1 MAGKIPIAKTYKLF
15 IDGAFPRSES
25 GRTFSVNNSEGEL
38 IANVSQASR
47 KDFREADRA
56 ARSAQS
62 PWASRTAYNRGQILY
77 RVAEM
82 LESRKPEFLE
92 LLKSIGVNNRV
103 ATREIED
110 SIQRLVWY
118 AGWSDKYSQL
128 LGSVNP
134 VSGPYFNF
142 TVPEPTGVVG
152 IIAPTEPAM
161 LGFISRIAPAI
172 VSGNTVVVVS
182 EAQSSLTSVTIAEV
196 LVTSDVPAG
205 VVNILTGDQ
214 TDLLPWMVGHLDV
227 NAVDISGI
235 SPKTDLTHL
244 EEVASNVKRVV
255 SRSVDEESLELISD
269 FLEMKTVW
277 HPIGR

>member
-47 KDFREADRA
+47 KDFREAVRA

-62 PWASRTAYNRGQILY
+62 PWALRTAYNRGQILY

-161 LGFISRIAPAI
+161 LGLISRIAPAI

>member
-1 MAGKIPIAKTYKLF
+1 VSGKIPIAKTYKLF
-15 IDGAFPRSES
+15 INGAFPRSES
-25 GRTFSVNNSEGEL
+25 GRTFSVNNPEGEL

-47 KDFREADRA
+47 KDFREAVRA

-82 LESRKPEFLE
+82 LESRKIEFVE
-92 LLKSIGVNNRV
+92 LLKNIGLNSKAAKSEVEEAIHRW
-103 ATREIED
+103 
-110 SIQRLVWY
+110 VWY
-118 AGWSDKYSQL
+118 AGWSDKYSQV

-152 IIAPTEPAM
+152 IIAPAEPSM
-161 LGFISRIAPAI
+161 MGLVSRLAPAI

-182 EAQSSLTSVTIAEV
+182 QGQSSLTSITIGEV
-196 LVTSDVPAG
+196 LATSDVPEG

-214 TDLLPWMVGHLDV
+214 SELLPWMIGHMDV

-235 SPKTDLTHL
+235 SPETDHTLL
-244 EEVASNVKRVV
+244 EEASLNVKRVV
-255 SRSVDEESLELISD
+255 SRKVEEESLELISD
-269 FLEMKTVW
+269 FLEMKTIW
-277 HPIGR
+277 HPVGR

>member
-1 MAGKIPIAKTYKLF
+1 VTGKIPIAKTYKLF
-15 IDGAFPRSES
+15 INGAFPRSES
-25 GRTFSVNNSEGEL
+25 GRTFSVSNPEGEL
-38 IANVSQASR
+38 IANVSHASR
-47 KDFREADRA
+47 KDFREAVRA
-56 ARSAQS
+56 ARVAQL

-82 LESRKPEFLE
+82 LESRKTEFVD
-92 LLKSIGVNNRV
+92 LLKSIGVNSRS

-110 SIQRLVWY
+110 SIQRWVWY
-118 AGWSDKYSQL
+118 AGWSDKYSQI

-152 IIAPTEPAM
+152 IIAPAEPSM
-161 LGFISRIAPAI
+161 LGLISRLVPAI

-182 EAQSSLTSVTIAEV
+182 EGKSSLTSVTIGEV
-196 LVTSDVPAG
+196 LATSDMPAG

-235 SPKTDLTHL
+235 SHETDLTL
-244 EEVASNVKRVV
+244 IEEAASNVKRVV
-255 SRSVDEESLELISD
+255 SRQVNEESLELISD

>member
-1 MAGKIPIAKTYKLF
+1 MTGKIPIAKTYKLF

-25 GRTFSVNNSEGEL
+25 GRTFSVNNYEGEL

-47 KDFREADRA
+47 KDFREAVRA

-82 LESRKPEFLE
+82 LESRKIEFVE
-92 LLKSIGVNNRV
+92 LLKSTGLNGKAAKSEVEEAIHRW
-103 ATREIED
+103 
-110 SIQRLVWY
+110 VWY
-118 AGWSDKYSQL
+118 AGWSDKYSL
-128 LGSVNP
+128 VLGSVNP

-152 IIAPTEPAM
+152 IIAPTEPSM
-161 LGFISRIAPAI
+161 MGLVSRLVPAI

-182 EAQSSLTSVTIAEV
+182 QGQSSLTSITIGEV
-196 LVTSDVPAG
+196 LATSDVPGG

-214 TDLLPWMVGHLDV
+214 SELLPWMIGHMDV

-235 SPKTDLTHL
+235 SPETDRTLL
-244 EEVASNVKRVV
+244 EEASLNVKRVI
-255 SRSVDEESLELISD
+255 SRKVEEESLELISD

-277 HPIGR
+277 HPVGR

>member
-1 MAGKIPIAKTYKLF
+1 MSGKIPIAKTYKLF
-15 IDGAFPRSES
+15 INGAFPRSES
-25 GRTFSVNNSEGEL
+25 GRTFSVNNPEGEL

-47 KDFREADRA
+47 KDFREAVRA

-82 LESRKPEFLE
+82 LESRKIEFVE
-92 LLKSIGVNNRV
+92 LLKNIGLNSKAAKSEVEEAIHRW
-103 ATREIED
+103 
-110 SIQRLVWY
+110 VWY
-118 AGWSDKYSQL
+118 AGWSDKYSQV

-152 IIAPTEPAM
+152 IIAPAEPSM
-161 LGFISRIAPAI
+161 MGLVSRLAPAI

-182 EAQSSLTSVTIAEV
+182 QGQSSLTSITIGEV
-196 LVTSDVPAG
+196 LATSDVPGG

-214 TDLLPWMVGHLDV
+214 SELLPWMIGHMDV

-235 SPKTDLTHL
+235 SPETDRTLL
-244 EEVASNVKRVV
+244 EEASLNVKRVI
-255 SRSVDEESLELISD
+255 SRKVEEESLELISD

-277 HPIGR
+277 HPVGR

>member
-47 KDFREADRA
+47 KDFREAVRA

-161 LGFISRIAPAI
+161 LGLISRIAHAI

-182 EAQSSLTSVTIAEV
+182 EAQRSLTSVTIAEV

>member
-1 MAGKIPIAKTYKLF
+1 VTGKIPIAKTYKLF

-25 GRTFSVNNSEGEL
+25 GRTFSVNNPEGEL

-47 KDFREADRA
+47 KDFREAVRA
-56 ARSAQS
+56 ARSAQL

-77 RVAEM
+77 RIAEM
-82 LESRKPEFLE
+82 LESRKTEFVE
-92 LLKSIGVNNRV
+92 LLKSIGVNSRA

-110 SIQRLVWY
+110 SIQRWVWY
-118 AGWSDKYSQL
+118 AGWSDKYSQI

-152 IIAPTEPAM
+152 IIAPTEPSM
-161 LGFISRIAPAI
+161 LGLISRLAPAI

-182 EAQSSLTSVTIAEV
+182 EGKSSLTSVTIGEV
-196 LVTSDVPAG
+196 LATSDVPAG
-205 VVNILTGDQ
+205 VVNILSGNQ
-214 TDLLPWMVGHLDV
+214 TDLLPWVVGHLDV

-235 SPKTDLTHL
+235 NPETNLTL
-244 EEVASNVKRVV
+244 IEEAASNVKRVV
-255 SRSVDEESLELISD
+255 SRQVNEKSLELISD

>member
-1 MAGKIPIAKTYKLF
+1 M
-15 IDGAFPRSES
+15 
-25 GRTFSVNNSEGEL
+25 
-38 IANVSQASR
+38 
-47 KDFREADRA
+47 RA
-56 ARSAQS
+56 ARAAQLS
-62 PWASRTAYNRGQILY
+62 WASRTAYNRGQILY

-82 LESRKPEFLE
+82 LESRKTEFVE
-92 LLKSIGVNNRV
+92 LLKSIGANSRS
-103 ATREIED
+103 ATREVED
-110 SIQRLVWY
+110 SIQRWVWY
-118 AGWSDKYSQL
+118 AGWSDKYSQI

-152 IIAPTEPAM
+152 IIAPTEPSM
-161 LGFISRIAPAI
+161 LGLISRLVPAI

-182 EAQSSLTSVTIAEV
+182 EGESSLASVTIGEV
-196 LVTSDVPAG
+196 LATSDVPAG

-235 SPKTDLTHL
+235 SHETDLTL
-244 EEVASNVKRVV
+244 IEEAASNVKRVI
-255 SRSVDEESLELISD
+255 SRQVNEESLELISD

>member
-1 MAGKIPIAKTYKLF
+1 MTGKIPIAKTYKLF
-15 IDGAFPRSES
+15 INGAFPRSES
-25 GRTFSVNNSEGEL
+25 GRTFSVSNPEGEL
-38 IANVSQASR
+38 IANVSHASR
-47 KDFREADRA
+47 KDFREAVRA
-56 ARSAQS
+56 AREAQL

-82 LESRKPEFLE
+82 LESRKTEFVD
-92 LLKSIGVNNRV
+92 LLKSIGVNSRS

-110 SIQRLVWY
+110 SIQRWVWY
-118 AGWSDKYSQL
+118 AGWSDKYSQI

-152 IIAPTEPAM
+152 IIAPADPSM
-161 LGFISRIAPAI
+161 LGLISRLVPAI

-182 EAQSSLTSVTIAEV
+182 EGKSSLTSVTIGEV
-196 LVTSDVPAG
+196 LATSDMPAG

-235 SPKTDLTHL
+235 SHETDLTL
-244 EEVASNVKRVV
+244 IEEAASNVKRVV
-255 SRSVDEESLELISD
+255 SRQVNEESLELISD

>member
-1 MAGKIPIAKTYKLF
+1 MTGKIPIAKTYKLF
-15 IDGAFPRSES
+15 INGAFPRSES
-25 GRTFSVNNSEGEL
+25 GRTFSVSNPEGEL
-38 IANVSQASR
+38 IANVSHASR
-47 KDFREADRA
+47 KDFREAVRA
-56 ARSAQS
+56 ARAAQF

-82 LESRKPEFLE
+82 LESRKTEFVD
-92 LLKSIGVNNRV
+92 LLKSIGVNSRS

-110 SIQRLVWY
+110 SIQRWVWY
-118 AGWSDKYSQL
+118 AGWSDKYSQI

-152 IIAPTEPAM
+152 IIAPTEPSM
-161 LGFISRIAPAI
+161 LGLISRLVPAI

-182 EAQSSLTSVTIAEV
+182 EGKSSLTSVTIGEV
-196 LVTSDVPAG
+196 LATSDMPAG

-235 SPKTDLTHL
+235 SHETDMNLI
-244 EEVASNVKRVV
+244 EEAASNVKRVV
-255 SRSVDEESLELISD
+255 SRQVNEESLELISD

>member
-47 KDFREADRA
+47 KDFREAVRA

-152 IIAPTEPAM
+152 IIAPTAPAM
-161 LGFISRIAPAI
+161 LGLSSRIAPAI
-172 VSGNTVVVVS
+172 VSGNTVVVVA

>member
-1 MAGKIPIAKTYKLF
+1 MSGKIPIAKTYKLF
-15 IDGAFPRSES
+15 INGAFPRSES
-25 GRTFSVNNSEGEL
+25 GRTFSVNNPEGEL

-47 KDFREADRA
+47 KDFREAVRA

-82 LESRKPEFLE
+82 LESRKIEFVE
-92 LLKSIGVNNRV
+92 LLKNIGLNSKAAKSEVEEAIHRW
-103 ATREIED
+103 
-110 SIQRLVWY
+110 VWY
-118 AGWSDKYSQL
+118 AGWSDKYSQV

-152 IIAPTEPAM
+152 IIAPAEPSM
-161 LGFISRIAPAI
+161 MGLVSRLAPAI

-182 EAQSSLTSVTIAEV
+182 QGQSSLTSITSGEV
-196 LVTSDVPAG
+196 LATSDVPEG

-214 TDLLPWMVGHLDV
+214 SELLPWMIGHMDV

-235 SPKTDLTHL
+235 SPETDHTLL
-244 EEVASNVKRVV
+244 EEASLNVKRVV
-255 SRSVDEESLELISD
+255 SRKVEEESLELISD
-269 FLEMKTVW
+269 FLEMKTIW
-277 HPIGR
+277 HPVGR

>member
-47 KDFREADRA
+47 KDFREAVRA

-161 LGFISRIAPAI
+161 LGLISRIAPAI

-244 EEVASNVKRVV
+244 EEVASNVKRVG

>member
-47 KDFREADRA
+47 KDFREAVRA

-142 TVPEPTGVVG
+142 TVPEPTGVRG

>member
-1 MAGKIPIAKTYKLF
+1 VSGKIPIAKTYKLF
-15 IDGAFPRSES
+15 INGAFPRSES
-25 GRTFSVNNSEGEL
+25 GRTFSVNNPEGEL

-47 KDFREADRA
+47 KDFREAVRA

-82 LESRKPEFLE
+82 LESRKIEFVE
-92 LLKSIGVNNRV
+92 LLKNIGLNSKAAKSEVEEAIHRW
-103 ATREIED
+103 
-110 SIQRLVWY
+110 VWY
-118 AGWSDKYSQL
+118 AGWSDKYSQV

-152 IIAPTEPAM
+152 IIAPAEPSM
-161 LGFISRIAPAI
+161 MGLVSRLAPAI

-182 EAQSSLTSVTIAEV
+182 QGQSSLTSITIGEV
-196 LVTSDVPAG
+196 LATSDVPEG

-214 TDLLPWMVGHLDV
+214 SELLPWMIGHMDV

-235 SPKTDLTHL
+235 SPETDHILL
-244 EEVASNVKRVV
+244 EEASLNVKRVV
-255 SRSVDEESLELISD
+255 SRKVEEESLELISD
-269 FLEMKTVW
+269 FLEMKTIW
-277 HPIGR
+277 HPVGR

>member
-1 MAGKIPIAKTYKLF
+1 VTGKIPIAKTYKLF

-25 GRTFSVNNSEGEL
+25 GRTFSVNDTEGEL

-47 KDFREADRA
+47 KDFREAVRA
-56 ARSAQS
+56 ARSAQL

-82 LESRKPEFLE
+82 LESRKTEFVE
-92 LLKSIGVNNRV
+92 LLKSIGVNSRS

-110 SIQRLVWY
+110 SIQRWVWY
-118 AGWSDKYSQL
+118 AGWSDKYSQI

-152 IIAPTEPAM
+152 IIAPTEPSM
-161 LGFISRIAPAI
+161 LGLISRLAPAI

-182 EAQSSLTSVTIAEV
+182 EGHSSLTSVTIGEV
-196 LVTSDVPAG
+196 LATSDVPAG

-235 SPKTDLTHL
+235 SPETDLALL
-244 EEVASNVKRVV
+244 EETASNVKRVV
-255 SRSVDEESLELISD
+255 SRQVNEESLELISD

>member
-1 MAGKIPIAKTYKLF
+1 MTGKIPIAKTYKLF
-15 IDGAFPRSES
+15 INGAFPRSES
-25 GRTFSVNNSEGEL
+25 GRTFSVNNPEGEL

-47 KDFREADRA
+47 KDFREAVCAARA
-56 ARSAQS
+56 AQLS
-62 PWASRTAYNRGQILY
+62 WASRTAYNRGQILY

-82 LESRKPEFLE
+82 LESRKIEFVE
-92 LLKSIGVNNRV
+92 LLKSIGVNSRS
-103 ATREIED
+103 ATREVED
-110 SIQRLVWY
+110 SIQRWVWY
-118 AGWSDKYSQL
+118 AGWSDKYSQV

-152 IIAPTEPAM
+152 IIAPTEPSM
-161 LGFISRIAPAI
+161 LGLISRLVPAI

-182 EAQSSLTSVTIAEV
+182 EGQSSLTSVTIGEV
-196 LVTSDVPAG
+196 LATSDVPAG

-214 TDLLPWMVGHLDV
+214 KDLLPWMVGHLDV

-235 SPKTDLTHL
+235 SPETDLTLL
-244 EEVASNVKRVV
+244 EETASNVKRVV
-255 SRSVDEESLELISD
+255 SRQVNEESLELISD

>member
-1 MAGKIPIAKTYKLF
+1 MTGKIPIAKTYKLF

-25 GRTFSVNNSEGEL
+25 GRTFSVNNYEGEL

-47 KDFREADRA
+47 KDFREAVRA

-161 LGFISRIAPAI
+161 LGLISRIAPAI

-244 EEVASNVKRVV
+244 EEL
-255 SRSVDEESLELISD
+255 SLI
-269 FLEMKTVW
+269 
-277 HPIGR
+277 HI

>member
-1 MAGKIPIAKTYKLF
+1 MTGKIPIAKTYKLF
-15 IDGAFPRSES
+15 IDGTFPRSES
-25 GRTFSVNNSEGEL
+25 GRTFSVNDTEGEL

-47 KDFREADRA
+47 KDFREAVRA
-56 ARSAQS
+56 ARSAQL

-82 LESRKPEFLE
+82 LESRKTEFVE
-92 LLKSIGVNNRV
+92 LLKSIGVNSRS
-103 ATREIED
+103 ATREVED
-110 SIQRLVWY
+110 SIQRWVWY
-118 AGWSDKYSQL
+118 AGWSDKYSQV

-152 IIAPTEPAM
+152 IIAPTEPSM
-161 LGFISRIAPAI
+161 LGLISRLAPAI

-182 EAQSSLTSVTIAEV
+182 EGHSSLTSITIGEV
-196 LVTSDVPAG
+196 LATSDVPAG

-235 SPKTDLTHL
+235 SQETDLTL
-244 EEVASNVKRVV
+244 IEEAASNVKRVV
-255 SRSVDEESLELISD
+255 SRQVNEESLELISD

>member
-47 KDFREADRA
+47 KDFREAVRA

-161 LGFISRIAPAI
+161 LGLISRIAPAI

-255 SRSVDEESLELISD
+255 SRSVDELISD

>member
-1 MAGKIPIAKTYKLF
+1 MTGKIPIAKTYKLF
-15 IDGAFPRSES
+15 INGAFPRSES
-25 GRTFSVNNSEGEL
+25 GRTFSVSNPEGEL
-38 IANVSQASR
+38 IANVSHASR
-47 KDFREADRA
+47 KDFREAVRA
-56 ARSAQS
+56 AREAQL

-82 LESRKPEFLE
+82 LESRKTEFVD
-92 LLKSIGVNNRV
+92 LLKSIGVNSRS

-110 SIQRLVWY
+110 SIQRWVWY
-118 AGWSDKYSQL
+118 AGWSDKYSQI

-152 IIAPTEPAM
+152 IIAPAEPSM
-161 LGFISRIAPAI
+161 LGLISRLVPAI

-182 EAQSSLTSVTIAEV
+182 EGKSSLTSVTIGEV
-196 LVTSDVPAG
+196 LATSDMPAG

-235 SPKTDLTHL
+235 SHETDLTL
-244 EEVASNVKRVV
+244 IEEVASNVKRVV
-255 SRSVDEESLELISD
+255 SRQVNEESLELISD

>member
-1 MAGKIPIAKTYKLF
+1 M
-15 IDGAFPRSES
+15 
-25 GRTFSVNNSEGEL
+25 
-38 IANVSQASR
+38 
-47 KDFREADRA
+47 
-56 ARSAQS
+56 
-62 PWASRTAYNRGQILY
+62 
-77 RVAEM
+77 
-82 LESRKPEFLE
+82 
-92 LLKSIGVNNRV
+92 
-103 ATREIED
+103 
-110 SIQRLVWY
+110 WY

-161 LGFISRIAPAI
+161 LGLISRIAPAI

>member
-1 MAGKIPIAKTYKLF
+1 MPGKIPIAKTYKLF

-25 GRTFSVNNSEGEL
+25 GRTFSVNNYEGEL

-47 KDFREADRA
+47 KDFREAVRA

-82 LESRKPEFLE
+82 LESRKIEFVE
-92 LLKSIGVNNRV
+92 LLKSTGLNGKAAKSEVEEAIHRW
-103 ATREIED
+103 
-110 SIQRLVWY
+110 VWY
-118 AGWSDKYSQL
+118 AGWSDKYSQV

-152 IIAPTEPAM
+152 IIAPTEPSM
-161 LGFISRIAPAI
+161 MGLVSRLVPAI

-182 EAQSSLTSVTIAEV
+182 QGQSSLTSITIGEV
-196 LVTSDVPAG
+196 LATSDVPEG

-214 TDLLPWMVGHLDV
+214 SELLPWMIGHMDV

-235 SPKTDLTHL
+235 SPETDRTLL
-244 EEVASNVKRVV
+244 EEASLNVKRVI
-255 SRSVDEESLELISD
+255 SRKVEEESLELISD

-277 HPIGR
+277 HPVGR